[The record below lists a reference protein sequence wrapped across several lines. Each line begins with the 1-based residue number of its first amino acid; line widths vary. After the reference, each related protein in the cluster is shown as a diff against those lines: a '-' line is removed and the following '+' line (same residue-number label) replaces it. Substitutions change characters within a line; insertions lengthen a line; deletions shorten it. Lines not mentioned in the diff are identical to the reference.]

1 MRWSSETKAWALS
14 ALIAIVALGAIYTAS
29 ANAPVEAVEQ
39 AVPQLALETIPH
51 LNAAAVATALVTVTT
66 GFRAVRRGQTTTHA
80 RAMAATAALFTA
92 FLVMYLVKLAA
103 TGVTEYPGSDFV
115 YRYVYLPVLVV
126 HMSLAAVSIPLVSFC
141 LLSAV
146 LLPEDEIPASSHPR
160 VGRIAAPLWAVSFTL
175 GIVVYLMLHAPL

>member
-1 MRWSSETKAWALS
+1 
-14 ALIAIVALGAIYTAS
+14 
-29 ANAPVEAVEQ
+29 
-39 AVPQLALETIPH
+39 
-51 LNAAAVATALVTVTT
+51 
-66 GFRAVRRGQTTTHA
+66 
-80 RAMAATAALFTA
+80 
-92 FLVMYLVKLAA
+92 
-103 TGVTEYPGSDFV
+103 YPGSDFV